1 VTAGSQH
8 ERLGESLMF
17 ELSVEEAF
25 EQLGRIFP
33 PGPFLD
39 RRLGRALSF
48 QALYEM
54 DIGHHPPDQVLERQA
69 TSYRQTA
76 SSSFPAEV
84 VHAANAFAQT
94 LVSGVLEQRAP
105 IDDLIQQR
113 APLWPLVQ
121 MSAVDRNVLRIGL
134 YESLFGNA
142 TVPLR
147 TAINEA
153 VELAKL
159 FGSET
164 SAKFVNGVLGRAVE
178 TSANRE
184 WATESS
190 PSSQTTESGRRA
202 ARASGRLTRQAAQ
215 TRPPTLHHT
224 QDDEKGALRDDG
236 RER

>member
-1 VTAGSQH
+1 LPDSVL
-8 ERLGESLMF
+8 ELG
-17 ELSVEEAF
+17 VVDEAL

-54 DIGHHPPDQVLERQA
+54 DMGHHVPSQVLERLAESFGQA
-69 TSYRQTA
+69 TASPYPTA
-76 SSSFPAEV
+76 VLLEATGYAQKL
-84 VHAANAFAQT
+84 VH
-94 LVSGVLEQRAP
+94 GVLANRVA
-105 IDDLIQQR
+105 IDSLIQQR
-113 APLWPLVQ
+113 APLWPLAQ

-134 YESLFGNA
+134 YESLYGNA

-178 TSANRE
+178 ANAHDDSVRVSGADDDTTTHPATS
-184 WATESS
+184 T
-190 PSSQTTESGRRA
+190 G
-202 ARASGRLTRQAAQ
+202 
-215 TRPPTLHHT
+215 
-224 QDDEKGALRDDG
+224 
-236 RER
+236 

>member
-1 VTAGSQH
+1 ML
-8 ERLGESLMF
+8 ER
-17 ELSVEEAF
+17 SVDEAL

-39 RRLGRALSF
+39 RRLGRALAF

-54 DIGHHPPDQVLERQA
+54 DLGHHQPAHVLERLAQSYAESSTTPYPADVLQA
-69 TSYRQTA
+69 ATRFA
-76 SSSFPAEV
+76 
-84 VHAANAFAQT
+84 HA
-94 LVSGVLEQRAP
+94 LVRGVLAQRGP
-105 IDDLIQQR
+105 IDGLIQQR
-113 APLWPLVQ
+113 APLWPLAQ

-134 YESLFGNA
+134 FESLYSNA

-178 TSANRE
+178 ASASGEWPPADTPASHLDDTASGTTSRADERPPGSGDGDSTTHATTSA
-184 WATESS
+184 
-190 PSSQTTESGRRA
+190 G
-202 ARASGRLTRQAAQ
+202 
-215 TRPPTLHHT
+215 
-224 QDDEKGALRDDG
+224 
-236 RER
+236 

>member
-1 VTAGSQH
+1 MLDRGID
-8 ERLGESLMF
+8 
-17 ELSVEEAF
+17 EAL

-39 RRLGRALSF
+39 RRLGRALTF

-54 DIGHHPPDQVLERQA
+54 DMGHHSPALVLDRLAESFAEAATSPYPAEVLLGA
-69 TSYRQTA
+69 TSY
-76 SSSFPAEV
+76 
-84 VHAANAFAQT
+84 AQG
-94 LVSGVLEQRAP
+94 LVRGVLANRTA
-105 IDDLIQQR
+105 IDGVIQQR

-134 YESLFGNA
+134 YESLYGNA

-178 TSANRE
+178 ASASGE
-184 WATESS
+184 WS
-190 PSSQTTESGRRA
+190 PAEPPEASQPTESGGPVMDDPNGTP
-202 ARASGRLTRQAAQ
+202 ASDASDTTTHPASHAG
-215 TRPPTLHHT
+215 
-224 QDDEKGALRDDG
+224 
-236 RER
+236 